1 LYFFIYHGKINVD
14 LLIIHDVEWAT
25 LFENDNVKYTIGGI
39 VMGFLIN
46 KLKIK
51 YKISILIA
59 IFIFGFS
66 IFALYS
72 INTLTKIKVNG
83 PIYDEIIEG
92 KDLVADIL
100 PPPEYIIEAY
110 LTTMQMV
117 NETSD
122 SKVKDYKEKMEKL
135 KDDYEERHK
144 VWVENLDEGETKTLM
159 TESAYVAAEEF
170 FNIYKTEFLP
180 AIEKG
185 DKNTANSLTYGKLA
199 VAYNMHR
206 ENIDKVVVLA
216 NDNNVRIEKQANAYI
231 NRTMTITAI
240 LIIAMILLLVFISTV
255 IIKQITKPIKT
266 TTEMLR
272 DIASGNGDLTKRL
285 EVISKDEI
293 GDMSKYFNLFIEN
306 VHCIVKAVMIQSKEL
321 DSLFKAVAKNI
332 DDLNKNIIDIS
343 EITDEISE
351 SMQETAAATEEIN
364 ASAFEIENDINRFSS
379 IANEGYTASEKINA
393 RAEKVNENSLLAQKK
408 LKEVYEITHIKM
420 VEALEQS
427 KSIEKITE
435 MLNRILQISNQT
447 NILALNANIEAA
459 RAGEH
464 GKGFAVVADEVRNLA
479 SESNE
484 AAKDIQ
490 STISIILESVRNL
503 SQSSSEVLEFIDT
516 QVVNDYE
523 TLVSTSEQYSK
534 DAGYYSK
541 LSENI
546 SIRSRELLDAVK
558 NVTLA
563 IEDITKAN
571 NEGADGSADIANKTT
586 IVAENSQVVLSNVNG
601 AKASVHKLSKM
612 IANFNV

>member
-1 LYFFIYHGKINVD
+1 MMWSGQHYFLN
-14 LLIIHDVEWAT
+14 
-25 LFENDNVKYTIGGI
+25 NNVKYTIGGI

-59 IFIFGFS
+59 IFIFGFN

-72 INTLTKIKVNG
+72 INTLGKIKVNG

-110 LTTMQMV
+110 LTTMQMT
-117 NETSD
+117 NETSQ
-122 SKVKDYKEKMEKL
+122 SKLKDYKEKMKKL
-135 KDDYEERHK
+135 NRDYEERHK
-144 VWVENLDEGETKTLM
+144 VWLEILDEGETKSLM
-159 TESAYVAAEEF
+159 TEGAYVAAKEF
-170 FNIYKTEFLP
+170 FKIYETEFLT
-180 AIEKG
+180 AIEEG
-185 DKNTANSLTYGKLA
+185 DKDTANSLTYGKLA
-199 VAYNMHR
+199 VAYNIHR
-206 ENIDKVVVLA
+206 EKIDKVVVLA
-216 NDNNVRIEKQANAYI
+216 NDSNARIEKQANAYI
-231 NRTMTITAI
+231 NKTMTITAI
-240 LIIAMILLLVFISTV
+240 LIISMILLLIFISTV

-266 TTEMLR
+266 TTEMLK

-293 GDMSKYFNLFIEN
+293 GDMSKYFNLFIDN
-306 VHCIVKAVMIQSKEL
+306 IHCIVKEVMVQSKEL

-332 DDLNKNIIDIS
+332 NELNKNIVDIS

-364 ASAFEIENDINRFSS
+364 ASAFEIENDINRFTN
-379 IANEGYTASEKINA
+379 IANAGYTASEKINV
-393 RAEKVNENSLLAQKK
+393 RAEKVNANSILAQKK
-408 LKEVYEITHIKM
+408 LKEVYKITHNKM

-427 KSIEKITE
+427 KSIERITE
-435 MLNRILQISNQT
+435 MLNRILQISSQT

-479 SESNE
+479 SESND

-490 STISIILESVRNL
+490 STINVILESVGNL

-516 QVVNDYE
+516 QVVSDYD
-523 TLVSTSEQYSK
+523 TLVSTSRQYSK
-534 DAGYYSK
+534 DAEYYSK
-541 LSENI
+541 LSEDI
-546 SIRSRELLDAVK
+546 SIRSSELLDAVR

-586 IVAENSQVVLSNVNG
+586 IVAESSQVVLKNVNG
-601 AKASVHKLSKM
+601 AKESVHKLSRM